1 MLRDAR
7 ACGVQLLVARMVT
20 AAFAKA
26 VAAAEA
32 EEKWQQEVQLLRARV
47 DRMGR
52 MEEAI
57 ERARLADE
65 AARQTLRRRILHVT
79 LATCCGAVGVAGAI
93 VFISHIRAQD

>member
-1 MLRDAR
+1 MQ
-7 ACGVQLLVARMVT
+7 VIVARMVS
-20 AAFAKA
+20 AAVGKA
-26 VAAAEA
+26 VGEAEA
-32 EEKWQQEVQLLRARV
+32 EERWRDEVLLLRARV

-93 VFISHIRAQD
+93 VFISHVRAQD